1 VFSAFSLAATFSPS
15 TIWLLIFA
23 ATRSPFA
30 RARGNLD
37 IAIRDTA
44 PAASGHTGRMSPATG
59 NGRFSEN
66 SANDM
71 CQPKNG
77 TRIQDGTSIKVSFV
91 IRTGARRQAA
101 RRIVIV
107 GPCRVRSGTESVD
120 PIATPDPRINRFHDD
135 MPYHSRVTLKA
146 RLTLRRCTLRG
157 ETAKA
162 RYETDQDEAFPGHLA
177 ILAGSMTFP
186 RHSHEYHMTRP

>member
-1 VFSAFSLAATFSPS
+1 MAVRYRDDQIASVLNRRGYSTGEFNSALWNVFHRLTSLAATV
-15 TIWLLIFA
+15 
-23 ATRSPFA
+23 
-30 RARGNLD
+30 
-37 IAIRDTA
+37 
-44 PAASGHTGRMSPATG
+44 
-59 NGRFSEN
+59 NGRVSVSEN

-186 RHSHEYHMTRP
+186 RQSHEYHMTRP